1 MKKKQYMM
9 MATFLCT
16 TTMAMAAPVN
26 INTNQPYNAKNGQME
41 GHAPL
46 ENSAS
51 VISSDKEY
59 RLRQGDELN
68 IQVVQQAELG
78 TRNGN
83 DIVYTVR
90 PDGYVSFPMVG
101 AVKADGLTI
110 DEFTAELQQGL
121 SRYIINPDITVNVS
135 KLGGVRVYVVGE
147 INKPGAYTLTKS
159 STVIDAIGAAGSF
172 NWDTAKKK
180 IYLIHQDNPE
190 KPIPININRILQ
202 TGDMSENY
210 IMREGDIL
218 YLTKNSRI
226 NFARDIAPILT
237 GAYMVS
243 RIGKD

>member
-9 MATFLCT
+9 MATFLYT
-16 TTMAMAAPVN
+16 ITMAMAAPVN
-26 INTNQPYNAKNGQME
+26 INTNQSNAKNVQME

-101 AVKADGLTI
+101 AVKADGLTV

-135 KLGGVRVYVVGE
+135 KLGGVRVYVFGE

-190 KPIPININRILQ
+190 KPIPINLNRILQ

>member
-1 MKKKQYMM
+1 MNKKQYMM
-9 MATFLCT
+9 MAAFLCAT
-16 TTMAMAAPVN
+16 TTSMAAPVN
-26 INTNQPYNAKNGQME
+26 VTTEQSYNAKALQTE

-46 ENSAS
+46 ETSAS
-51 VISSDKEY
+51 VVSSDKEY
-59 RLRQGDELN
+59 RLRQGDELT
-68 IQVVQQAELG
+68 IQVVQQADLG

-83 DIVYTVR
+83 DI
-90 PDGYVSFPMVG
+90 
-101 AVKADGLTI
+101 
-110 DEFTAELQQGL
+110 
-121 SRYIINPDITVNVS
+121 
-135 KLGGVRVYVVGE
+135 KLGGVRVYVFGE

-190 KPIPININRILQ
+190 KPIPINLNRMLQ

-210 IMREGDIL
+210 IMREGDVL